1 MSKIPSMSSWKSL
14 RRPLNWWKSVKTLLI
29 FFRSLV
35 MALKFASLRRRYLTS
50 CSIRCQMPAVSD
62 ARCQAE
68 QWSPWEC
75 HATPTNGCRWYV
87 WWSFSWAS
95 QLWWV
100 SKIDFV
106 AGLEKKIGNSK
117 RILLQREVYVVR
129 VHSMGGV
136 GKQLRHWPSATRKRL
151 KVYQLPSPDDV
162 DALLL
167 FCFRGLGHLWTS
179 IQASVPPTIAE
190 FYVYVIYCCVEFVN
204 DYNMPGKDGYTCI
217 H

>member
-1 MSKIPSMSSWKSL
+1 MQYQMPDA
-14 RRPLNWWKSVKTLLI
+14 RCQQ
-29 FFRSLV
+29 
-35 MALKFASLRRRYLTS
+35 YLTS
-50 CSIRCQMPAVSD
+50 CEESHNRAEESWSSLPFAVN
-62 ARCQAE
+62 RWELVEGNNLQIHFQAE